1 MANRGVPLQ
10 DLKEMMGH
18 SKIETTNDYDIKSN
32 MERIRFNYKSHAA

>member
-10 DLKEMMGH
+10 DLKEIMGH
-18 SKIETTNDYDIKSN
+18 SKIETTNDYYVKSN